1 MTSSII
7 GSTMVIDGEVSGDED
22 VTIQGTVKGRVRAR
36 RAVVVEAGAVVEA
49 EITARSLEISGHLI
63 GNVIAEIVS
72 RKGIGRKKSL
82 DQRQKAWREA
92 VGETLAAVTRCGE
105 IRRRRLEV
113 IAANSIVMQELSF
126 MKQQILSELRARDPD
141 LRIDD
146 LRFRVGS
153 IPDGE

>member
-63 GNVIAEIVS
+63 GNVIAEDFVDLKSSACVIGDISAPRINIAEGASFRGNVDMQ
-72 RKGIGRKKSL
+72 KGPR
-82 DQRQKAWREA
+82 
-92 VGETLAAVTRCGE
+92 
-105 IRRRRLEV
+105 
-113 IAANSIVMQELSF
+113 
-126 MKQQILSELRARDPD
+126 
-141 LRIDD
+141 
-146 LRFRVGS
+146 
-153 IPDGE
+153 

>member
-1 MTSSII
+1 MR
-7 GSTMVIDGEVSGDED
+7 GSRPEP
-22 VTIQGTVKGRVRAR
+22 
-36 RAVVVEAGAVVEA
+36 
-49 EITARSLEISGHLI
+49 I

>member
-1 MTSSII
+1 MR
-7 GSTMVIDGEVSGDED
+7 GSRPEP
-22 VTIQGTVKGRVRAR
+22 
-36 RAVVVEAGAVVEA
+36 
-49 EITARSLEISGHLI
+49 I

-82 DQRQKAWREA
+82 DQRQKAWQEA

-113 IAANSIVMQELSF
+113 IAANSVVMQELSF

-153 IPDGE
+153 IPDSE